1 MCALKKVLKISLIS
15 KKGNQFRF
23 LTLRML
29 EFLTP
34 SIIIKK
40 VAVSP
45 ELVKKLRDKTGA
57 GMADC
62 KNALEEANGNEEK
75 AIEVLR
81 KKGAASAAKR
91 SDRVAKEGVIVA
103 SISEDRKH
111 GVLAE
116 VNSETDFV
124 ARNESFVRF
133 AQDIAEA
140 ALKVNP
146 NSHEDFLLARLA
158 NGATISE
165 EVGAQTGRLG
175 EKLEARRFEM
185 LSEKNGFVT
194 SYIHPGSK
202 LGVLVAIS
210 GSTGAQALGRDI
222 AMQIAAMNP
231 LYLDRSNVTPEQ
243 VEKELEIYRTQ
254 SRNEGKKE
262 EIVERIIKNKLE
274 KFYQDNCLVEQSF
287 IKDAAKTIN
296 DLLKEAGGLKVT
308 GFVRMQLGEMHK
320 HTE

>member
-1 MCALKKVLKISLIS
+1 MAI
-15 KKGNQFRF
+15 G
-23 LTLRML
+23 
-29 EFLTP
+29 
-34 SIIIKK
+34 
-40 VAVSP
+40 P
-45 ELVKKLRDKTGA
+45 ELVKRLRDKTGA

-103 SISEDRKH
+103 SISEDNKH

-124 ARNESFVRF
+124 SRNDSFMRF
-133 AQDIAEA
+133 AQDVAEA
-140 ALKVNP
+140 ALKANP

-185 LSEKNGFVT
+185 LSEKAGFVT
-194 SYIHPGSK
+194 SYIHPGAK

-210 GSTGAQALGRDI
+210 NPVLSKEGAGGGFWTLGRDI
-222 AMQIAAMNP
+222 AMKIAAMNP
-231 LYLDRSNVTPEQ
+231 IYLDRSNVTPAQ

-262 EIVERIIKNKLE
+262 EIIERIIKNKLE
-274 KFYQDNCLVEQSF
+274 KFYQDN
-287 IKDAAKTIN
+287 
-296 DLLKEAGGLKVT
+296 
-308 GFVRMQLGEMHK
+308 
-320 HTE
+320 

>member
-1 MCALKKVLKISLIS
+1 MAIS
-15 KKGNQFRF
+15 
-23 LTLRML
+23 
-29 EFLTP
+29 
-34 SIIIKK
+34 
-40 VAVSP
+40 A

-62 KNALEEANGNEEK
+62 KKALEEAQGDEAK

-91 SDRVAKEGVIVA
+91 SDRVAKEGVIAARVA
-103 SISEDRKH
+103 DDKKR

-124 ARNESFVRF
+124 ARNETFVQF
-133 AQDIAEA
+133 AQDVADA
-140 ALKVNP
+140 ALAANP
-146 NSHEDFLLARLA
+146 NSHEEFLLAKMA

-185 LSEKNGFVT
+185 LAEPTGFVT
-194 SYIHPGSK
+194 SYVHPGSK
-202 LGVLVAIS
+202 LGVLVAIA
-210 GSTGAQALGRDI
+210 GSSDGASVGRDI
-222 AMQIAAMNP
+222 AMQVAAMNP
-231 LYLDRSNVTPEQ
+231 MALDRSQISTEQ
-243 VEKELEIYRTQ
+243 IEKELEIYRTQ
-254 SRNEGKKE
+254 ARNEGKKE
-262 EIVERIIKNKLE
+262 DIIERIAKNKLE

-287 IKDAAKTIN
+287 IKDAAKTIT
-296 DLLKEAGGLKVT
+296 DLLKESGGLKVT

-320 HTE
+320 HADGQA